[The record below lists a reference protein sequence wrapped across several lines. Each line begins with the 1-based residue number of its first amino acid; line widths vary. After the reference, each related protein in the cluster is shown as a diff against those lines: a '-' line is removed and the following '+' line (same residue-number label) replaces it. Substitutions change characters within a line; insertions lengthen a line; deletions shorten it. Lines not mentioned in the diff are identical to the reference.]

1 MREKHRKKL
10 HLFVKIFFSAVLIF
24 FLIFN
29 LDLSKI
35 SLLRIDV
42 LLPLLVSV
50 ILVTIAIAVM
60 SLRWRL
66 LIFQFF
72 AKNISFYKL
81 FKLYLI
87 ASFFNIFLPGAI
99 GGDVVRIRKISKQ
112 ANLKIKFA
120 TLTTLSERLSGIYG
134 LLVLL
139 SFSLLFMNFPAKM
152 ELDEYFSIWILRIT
166 PVIVLICLP
175 IFKWILEKSTYSTSY
190 LFLWKI
196 IGLSLIAQMGD
207 IIIAF
212 LFSQYFGLDVSFL
225 AFLFIMPLVYIAT
238 VLPISL
244 GGLGVREGVFSGLLV
259 LYGVDISIAIII
271 SLLIYLAKLCVG
283 IIGYIV
289 YLKQNNLK

>member
-1 MREKHRKKL
+1 MKENNKGKL
-10 HLFVKIFFSAVLIF
+10 HLFVKIIFSTALIF

-42 LLPLLVSV
+42 LLPLLISMF
-50 ILVTIAIAVM
+50 LVTMAIAVM
-60 SLRWRL
+60 SLRWKL
-66 LIFQFF
+66 LIFWFF
-72 AKNISFYKL
+72 GKQIAFFKL
-81 FKLYLI
+81 SKLYLI

-99 GGDVVRIRKISKQ
+99 GGDVVRIRKISKLV
-112 ANLKIKFA
+112 NIKIKSA
-120 TLTTLSERLSGIYG
+120 TFITLSERLSGIYG
-134 LLVLL
+134 LLLLL
-139 SFSLLFMNFPAKM
+139 SFSLLFMNFPEKM
-152 ELDEYFSIWILRIT
+152 ELNKYFSVWILRLS
-166 PVIVLICLP
+166 PVLVLICLP
-175 IFKWILEKSTYSTSY
+175 IFKWILEKSTSSTSY

-212 LFSQYFGLDVSFL
+212 LFSQYFGLDVLFSS
-225 AFLFIMPLVYIAT
+225 FLFIMPLVYIAT

-244 GGLGVREGVFSGLLV
+244 GGLGVREGVFSGLLA

-283 IIGYIV
+283 IVGYIV
-289 YLKQNNLK
+289 YLREK

>member
-1 MREKHRKKL
+1 M
-10 HLFVKIFFSAVLIF
+10 
-24 FLIFN
+24 
-29 LDLSKI
+29 
-35 SLLRIDV
+35 
-42 LLPLLVSV
+42 
-50 ILVTIAIAVM
+50 AIAVM

-66 LIFQFF
+66 LIFRFF
-72 AKNISFYKL
+72 GKGISFSKL

-99 GGDVVRIRKISKQ
+99 GGDVVRIRKISKL
-112 ANLKIKFA
+112 ANIKIKSA
-120 TLTTLSERLSGIYG
+120 TWTTISERLSGMYG
-134 LLVLL
+134 LLILL
-139 SFSLLFMNFPAKM
+139 SFSLLFMNFPANM
-152 ELDEYFSIWILRIT
+152 ELNKYSSVWILRLS
-166 PVIVLICLP
+166 PVVVLICLP
-175 IFKWILEKSTYSTSY
+175 IFKWILEKSTSSTSY
-190 LFLWKI
+190 LFLSKI
-196 IGLSLIAQMGD
+196 IGLSLIAQLGD

-283 IIGYIV
+283 IVGYLV
-289 YLKQNNLK
+289 YLREK